1 MSKNKATIL
10 LFLSLLCFG
19 TIPLFLKYFTPYIDG
34 WTANGYRYLVAAI
47 IYLPFLPGKNHAKE
61 GGRNV
66 WKYALIPTA
75 FNIIL
80 QSAWAWVPYYINPG
94 LMGFLGKSTV
104 IWSVTGSFIIFRD
117 ERPLLTSK
125 RFWSGLT
132 IAIAGF
138 TGLSLGGGSIPHGS
152 TLFGIALVMI
162 ACMFMS
168 GYMLSVRY
176 YFKNT
181 NSRTAFSVIALYTS
195 IGTLIT
201 MMIFGEPMAFT
212 RLPLNINALIVL
224 SGIIGIG
231 LAHVLYYAAQKVLG
245 SAIAS
250 STTLFSAF
258 YTAILSYMI
267 FDEKL
272 TLLQWASG
280 LLLTAGGLL
289 LLAAQNKVKPVDTL
303 YKK

>member
-1 MSKNKATIL
+1 MSKHKATIL

-19 TIPLFLKYFTPYIDG
+19 MIPLFLKYFTPYIDG
-34 WTANGYRYLVAAI
+34 WTANGYRYLVAAVL
-47 IYLPFLPGKNHAKE
+47 YLPFLPRKNHAKE

-104 IWSVTGSFIIFRD
+104 IWSVTGSFIIFSD
-117 ERPLLTSK
+117 ERPLLRSK
-125 RFWSGLT
+125 RFWWGLL
-132 IAIAGF
+132 IATTGF
-138 TGLSLGGGSIPHGS
+138 TGLSLGGGTIPRGG
-152 TLFGIALVMI
+152 TLFGIGLVMI

-201 MMIFGEPMAFT
+201 MMIFGEPLAFT
-212 RLPLNINALIVL
+212 ELPLNINLLIVL

-258 YTAILSYMI
+258 YTAVLSYFI

-272 TLLQWASG
+272 TALQWASG
-280 LLLTAGGLL
+280 LLLTAGGML